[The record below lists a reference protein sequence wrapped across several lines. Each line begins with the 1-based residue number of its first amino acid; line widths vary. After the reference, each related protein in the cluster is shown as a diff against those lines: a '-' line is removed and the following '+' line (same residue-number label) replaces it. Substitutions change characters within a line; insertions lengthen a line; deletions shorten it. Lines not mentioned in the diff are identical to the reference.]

1 MRWQN
6 GLFGPKDVGAPVKVP
21 LQHQSNAQLLAHKV
35 AHEVLDPAL
44 WFPIEEVV
52 RDKWFPET

>member
-1 MRWQN
+1 M
-6 GLFGPKDVGAPVKVP
+6 P

-44 WFPIEEVV
+44 WFPVEEVE
-52 RDKWFPET
+52 RDEGFPETCRALQGGQRLCGAFAE